1 MDRRRIKRAGSVDRR
16 RAERTRRRMAC
27 SLWVG
32 QRRHTGIVLDISAT
46 GLFIQ
51 TSASPPPNSVVELEL
66 SMPGESEV
74 VLVRAVVARR
84 KAVPPRLITVA
95 HGGLGLRIEN
105 APEAYFTLV
114 ASLQDP
120 DLTLSETAASGSGE
134 AATSPPEQNGAPK
147 SDDEESRSKRERK
160 LPPRQAPPPRR
171 SFQVRIQQGARSR
184 RLEVTAA
191 SEKDARQQA
200 LAEVG
205 EGWKVLGCDPIAKTS
220 R

>member
-51 TSASPPPNSVVELEL
+51 TSASPPPNSVV
-66 SMPGESEV
+66 
-74 VLVRAVVARR
+74 

-120 DLTLSETAASGSGE
+120 DSTLSETAASGSGE
-134 AATSPPEQNGAPK
+134 AATSPPEQNVTPK
-147 SDDEESRSKRERK
+147 SDDEKSRSKRERK